1 MRQSN
6 GQRMPSKR
14 LRMRTSAARQLFGKS
29 ERLTAIGLTALS
41 LTACAGSS
49 VEVRTEPVTP
59 PATLL
64 DPCAPPSHRQILT
77 NEDLLIYATDAL
89 RAYSICAARVD
100 ALRVFFHK
108 SD

>member
-1 MRQSN
+1 MRLSN
-6 GQRMPSKR
+6 GQRTPSKR
-14 LRMRTSAARQLFGKS
+14 LRKCTSVARQLFGKS
-29 ERLTAIGLTALS
+29 DRLTAIGLTALC

-49 VEVRTEPVTP
+49 AEVRREIVTP

-64 DPCAPPSHRQILT
+64 EPCAPPSPRQILT

-100 ALRVFFHK
+100 ALRVFFHE